1 MTAPATCPR
10 TSPVTGV
17 TGQDEQW
24 RPVVGFEGWYAVS
37 SLGNVRRT
45 APAPGSQSRPLR
57 VLRPGRDRSGRPMVN
72 LHRAGQHTPRPIAH
86 LVAEAFCGPRP
97 AGFLV
102 TFRNGDPSDVRAAN
116 LVYRTRQDLQ
126 ARAAVPLRKL
136 SAAQAA
142 EIRAAAGQTPRVGLR
157 ELARCYGVP
166 HQTISKIQRGEAY
179 REIDQEQEALPGRL
193 GTGTG
198 RQRSRDRSR
207 DRDKATIL
215 LAGEPSRATYR
226 PGIAHIAAG
235 NASGNATGNASRP
248 VAGCSRVPLDPG
260 TLTPASTVAGQARC
274 RRHGCHQRWPA
285 ASGTASGTAVRGD
298 AA

>member
-1 MTAPATCPR
+1 MIPL
-10 TSPVTGV
+10 TGV
-17 TGQDEQW
+17 PAPEEW

-37 SLGNVRRT
+37 SLGHVRRV
-45 APAPGSQSRPLR
+45 APAPGSQSRPGR
-57 VLRPGRDRSGRPMVN
+57 MLRPGRDRSGRPMVN
-72 LHRAGQHTPRPIAH
+72 LHRSGLFPRAVAH
-86 LVAEAFCGPRP
+86 LVAAAFLGPRP
-97 AGFLV
+97 AGHVV

-116 LVYRTRQDLQ
+116 LVYRTRSDLQ
-126 ARAAVPLRKL
+126 ARVAVPLRRL
-136 SAAQAA
+136 SAVQAA
-142 EIRAAAGQTPRVGLR
+142 EIRAATTQTPRVPLR
-157 ELARCYGVP
+157 TLAARYGVP